1 MVNKQHYN
9 EEQLNEE
16 LKKYIYVRL
25 KEYQSKL
32 DREIKSYKHSEKWLP
47 ENLKSCEQNIEVFHH
62 RVTFYQTQLDNLK

>member
-25 KEYQSKL
+25 KEFQSKL
-32 DREIKSYKHSEKWLP
+32 DREIKSYKHSEKW
-47 ENLKSCEQNIEVFHH
+47 
-62 RVTFYQTQLDNLK
+62 